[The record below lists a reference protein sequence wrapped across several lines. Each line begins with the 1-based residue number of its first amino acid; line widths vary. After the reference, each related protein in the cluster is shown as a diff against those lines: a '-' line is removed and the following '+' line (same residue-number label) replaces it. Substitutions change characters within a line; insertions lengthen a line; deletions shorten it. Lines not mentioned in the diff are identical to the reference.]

1 MRFLSVLIFAAIFSS
16 TAFAQNTD
24 TTKVVS
30 DTSSLNSKVIVPV
43 SIQLADTVSNK
54 SATPTAV
61 VDSLTKDSAKNTLA
75 ADSIKVIVPV
85 KDVATKSDTTAAITA
100 PAATSASKVYTPA
113 AVVPT
118 EPLNPNYIYSTL
130 VPTMALVKKDVKAKT
145 DTIVML
151 NGDKLL
157 ANVKKFTVK
166 DLFYG
171 FPGEQKMEQVD
182 RRYVQKII
190 YKYGRVEIISAVQVD
205 VREVGGW
212 RDVKVLKKRNASLDK
227 MIELGEVEGIDEGT
241 REKYVDARDLERSAT
256 ITLQKKAALLG
267 ATVVLIT
274 TRDVRRPYGD
284 PPYVKLVGMAYK
296 PK

>member
-16 TAFAQNTD
+16 TVFAQNTD

-43 SIQLADTVSNK
+43 SIQLADTISNK
-54 SATPTAV
+54 SAIPAAV

-75 ADSIKVIVPV
+75 ADSIKVTVPV
-85 KDVATKSDTTAAITA
+85 KDAATKSDTTAAITA
-100 PAATSASKVYTPA
+100 PADTSASKVYTPA
-113 AVVPT
+113 AIVPT

-190 YKYGRVEIISAVQVD
+190 YKYGRVEVISAVQVD

>member
-1 MRFLSVLIFAAIFSS
+1 MRFLFVLFFAAIFSS
-16 TAFAQNTD
+16 TVFAQNTD

-43 SIQLADTVSNK
+43 SIQLADTISNN
-54 SATPTAV
+54 SATPAAV
-61 VDSLTKDSAKNTLA
+61 VDGQAKDSAKNTLA
-75 ADSIKVIVPV
+75 ADSIKVTVPV
-85 KDVATKSDTTAAITA
+85 KDVATKSDTAAA
-100 PAATSASKVYTPA
+100 SVSPADTSASEEYTPA
-113 AVVPT
+113 AVVPA

-130 VPTMALVKKDVKAKT
+130 VPTMALMKKDVKAKT

-190 YKYGRVEIISAVQVD
+190 YKYGRVEVISAVKVD

-212 RDVKVLKKRNASLDK
+212 RDVKVIKKRSAALDA
-227 MIELGEVEGIDEGT
+227 MVELGEVEGIDEGT

-267 ATVVLIT
+267 ATVVLMT